1 MANLNNLPRAST
13 YPTRKLM
20 EAAEQSRIGG
30 KFSVAS
36 AQPEVLNMSHFRS
49 LDHDSTSSGTVA
61 VSHGGP

>member
-1 MANLNNLPRAST
+1 
-13 YPTRKLM
+13 M